1 MLGFQCSLSGV
12 DKERSSTASPVP
24 IPIYP
29 IDRSDPIQPEDE
41 EEEGGVVY
49 LSASDAVRGLVE
61 INPPDSDLGWVTALP
76 EQEDAAGLP
85 ESNKAASGASI
96 GLGFDQSSIE
106 VSLPDQFLETNQGEQ
121 VVETET
127 DDELF
132 DAFKKDTR
140 EAQPRFDDEV
150 VVKYHNLDKLI
161 EDQDLLKI
169 FMDTLE
175 NQTSSENSSFSLKKY
190 SVQGGISTENKHDR
204 IDVKQEVTEGQNEEN
219 DLPHPDFTTE
229 KVEERRKRR
238 QCGVKGGRSVV
249 EAYGEKASE
258 YMMDFFIDSW
268 VFGKDAKQKARF
280 EDTQARIIGG
290 KVTSTMLYCWI
301 AAIVT
306 EEGDFICTGTLVA
319 DDLVVTSGSCI
330 DL

>member
-1 MLGFQCSLSGV
+1 M
-12 DKERSSTASPVP
+12 
-24 IPIYP
+24 
-29 IDRSDPIQPEDE
+29 
-41 EEEGGVVY
+41 
-49 LSASDAVRGLVE
+49 
-61 INPPDSDLGWVTALP
+61 
-76 EQEDAAGLP
+76 
-85 ESNKAASGASI
+85 
-96 GLGFDQSSIE
+96 
-106 VSLPDQFLETNQGEQ
+106 
-121 VVETET
+121 
-127 DDELF
+127 
-132 DAFKKDTR
+132 
-140 EAQPRFDDEV
+140 
-150 VVKYHNLDKLI
+150 KYHNLDKLI

-175 NQTSSENSSFSLKKY
+175 NQTSSKNSSFSLTEVFHGKQKY
-190 SVQGGISTENKHDR
+190 NVEGGMNTENKQDR
-204 IDVKQEVTEGQNEEN
+204 IDEKEAAKQDKKSEDKQNGS
-219 DLPHPDFTTE
+219 DVGLPHPDFTTE
-229 KVEERRKRR
+229 KAEERRKRR

-280 EDTQARIIGG
+280 EDSQARIIGG

-306 EEGDFICTGTLVA
+306 EKGDFICTGTLVA